1 MTIRDRPRRFSA
13 RNTAGR
19 ERHDRHDITDA
30 MRFAITAV
38 DRYLGVFDAFV
49 AAGWTPLKL
58 FTVPARSDQG
68 NQQAVVAYAERNGAA
83 IQLSRMTARDLAEL
97 RDRGCEALIVASYD
111 WKVCDWRPYLKYAVN
126 FHASPLPDGRGP
138 YPVVRAIL
146 EDRAVWGVTCH
157 QLSPEIDRGDMLAR
171 EEFPLQADEC
181 HESLDLKIQMAAR
194 RLASRVAGRFA
205 QLWEQAEPQ
214 RGGGYWRKHAVAEH
228 VIDFRN
234 PTESVLRH
242 VRAFGVNGSLAC
254 VDGVWFVVKRAVGW
268 AEQHGHPPGRAVHVF
283 NRSIVVAAGDGY
295 VGLLDS
301 ERAPPGV
308 VAEIGAAPGRAA

>member
-1 MTIRDRPRRFSA
+1 
-13 RNTAGR
+13 
-19 ERHDRHDITDA
+19 

-49 AAGWTPLKL
+49 NAGWTPLKL

-68 NQQAVVAYAERNGAA
+68 NQQAVIAYAEQNRAA
-83 IQLSRMTARDLAEL
+83 IQLSRMAARDLAEL
-97 RDRGCEALIVASYD
+97 RERGCDALIVASYD
-111 WKVCDWRPYLKYAVN
+111 WKVCDWRPFLKYAVN

-146 EDRAVWGVTCH
+146 EDRAAWGVTCH
-157 QLSPEIDRGDMLAR
+157 RLSPEIDGGDILAG
-171 EEFPLQADEC
+171 EEFPLRPDEC

-194 RLASRVAGRFA
+194 RLASRVAGQFA
-205 QLWEQAEPQ
+205 ELWGQAAPQ
-214 RGGGYWRKHAVAEH
+214 RGGSYWRKHKAAEH
-228 VIDFRN
+228 VIDFRA

-242 VRAFGVNGSLAC
+242 VRAFGANGSLAC
-254 VDGVWFVVKRAVGW
+254 VDGAWFVVKRAVGW
-268 AEQHGHPPGRAVHVF
+268 TERHDHPPGHAVHVF
-283 NRSIVVAAGDGY
+283 NRSIVVAARDGY

-308 VAEIGAAPGRAA
+308 VAGIGMDLSRAA

>member
-1 MTIRDRPRRFSA
+1 
-13 RNTAGR
+13 
-19 ERHDRHDITDA
+19 

-49 AAGWTPLKL
+49 NAGWTPLKL

-68 NQQAVVAYAERNGAA
+68 NQQGVIAYAEQNGAA
-83 IQLSRMTARDLAEL
+83 IQLSRMAGRDLAEL
-97 RDRGCEALIVASYD
+97 RERGCEALIVASYD
-111 WKVCDWRPYLKYAVN
+111 WKVCDWRPFLKYAVN

-146 EDRAVWGVTCH
+146 EDRAAWGVTCH
-157 QLSPEIDRGDMLAR
+157 QLSPEIDRGDILAR
-171 EEFPLQADEC
+171 EEFPLQPDEC
-181 HESLDLKIQMAAR
+181 HESLDLKIQIAAR
-194 RLASRVAGRFA
+194 RLASRVVGRFA
-205 QLWEQAEPQ
+205 ELWERAEPQ
-214 RGGGYWRKHAVAEH
+214 SGGSYWRKPNAAEH

-242 VRAFGVNGSLAC
+242 VRAFGANGSLAC
-254 VDGVWFVVKRAVGW
+254 VGGVWFIVKRAVGW
-268 AEQHGHPPGRAVHVF
+268 AEPHGHPPGHAVHVF
-283 NRSIVVAAGDGY
+283 NRSIVVAAKDGY

-308 VAEIGAAPGRAA
+308 VAEIGAALSRAA